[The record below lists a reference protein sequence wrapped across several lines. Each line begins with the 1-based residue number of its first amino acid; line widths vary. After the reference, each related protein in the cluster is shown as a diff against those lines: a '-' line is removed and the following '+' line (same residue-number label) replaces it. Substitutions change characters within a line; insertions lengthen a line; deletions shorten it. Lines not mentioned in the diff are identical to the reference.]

1 MTRIVSSAHRLAILC
16 AGLLSAN
23 DAVAADKIEEWAA
36 MLPESASIVISIRD
50 TQEFFEDWDASG
62 LGRFLHDEAVKR
74 WMAPLH
80 VDGEAAWDKSF
91 KEMTGSTFAE
101 NMAVYSGGTVAGVVI
116 SGPEDFENDGSRF
129 VSFGDVTGKE
139 AELEAVKAKQLEA
152 HRKEEHP
159 DAVLSSK
166 EVDGVTVK
174 FIAESGEED
183 AEWIEAWA
191 VVDGVAV
198 EASDEELMEEML
210 GRLKGEGGDE
220 NPAADHLARLTEI
233 RGSAPDLSV
242 LVDLDAMIGM
252 LKEYLEAKQAASP
265 ATPFS
270 PVQMITAFGLDELHA
285 AVLCLDITETH
296 SRGEVVLMHDE
307 KPEGFLPALI
317 RGTGTEVPRPAF
329 MPADVDAGSVSRQ
342 SVGAMYDA
350 LFKAVGKMGPMAGM
364 ITMQLQAMEQK
375 AGMSLRNDLLGT
387 LDDVLVEVQNIAPGV
402 AGIQPV
408 TTQVTGFKLK
418 NRERFMAAFDAL
430 VKMIGNGFGVFEE
443 SEFEGHKIF
452 TMKPSLS
459 GAPQG
464 GGQQSAQATF
474 SYVITE
480 EYLFLAQG
488 APDLLHKVLVR
499 LKNPSGPSL
508 WEQPRAQAALAAL
521 PPGYTGMGVSNG
533 SSIIRTMLT
542 TMSRAQSVVPGAKG
556 GAKPGAGKGPKGPKA
571 KPEKTDDQ
579 PAAPV
584 GAAGWFDPEATPP
597 DEVFDRYFGMGATGF
612 YSHPGE
618 TQILYIS
625 LPAEKQP

>member
-1 MTRIVSSAHRLAILC
+1 
-16 AGLLSAN
+16 
-23 DAVAADKIEEWAA
+23 

-50 TQEFFEDWDASG
+50 TGEFFKDWDASG

-101 NMAVYSGGTVAGVVI
+101 NMAVYSGGTVAGIVI
-116 SGPEDFENDGSRF
+116 HGPDDFENDESGF

-139 AELEAVKAKQLEA
+139 SELEAVKAKQLEA
-152 HRKEEHP
+152 HRKDEHP

-166 EVDGVTVK
+166 EVNGVTVK
-174 FIAESGEED
+174 FIAESNDED
-183 AEWIEAWA
+183 AAWVEAWA
-191 VVDGVAV
+191 VVDGVAA

-210 GRLKGEGGDE
+210 GRLKGDAGEE

-233 RGSAPDLSV
+233 RGTLPDLSV
-242 LVDLDAMIGM
+242 LVDLGTMIQM
-252 LKEYLEAKQAASP
+252 FQEHLEAKQADSP
-265 ATPFS
+265 PTPFS

-285 AVLCLDITETH
+285 AVVCLDITDAH
-296 SRGEVVLMHDE
+296 SRAEVVLMHDE
-307 KPEGFLPALI
+307 KPEGLLPSLI

-329 MPADVDAGSVSRQ
+329 MPADVDAGSVTRQ
-342 SVGAMYDA
+342 SLGAIYDA
-350 LFKAVGKMGPMAGM
+350 LFKAINKIGPMAGV

-387 LDDVLVEVQNIAPGV
+387 LDDVYVEVQNIAPGV
-402 AGIQPV
+402 AGIEPV

-418 NRERFMAAFDAL
+418 NRERFLAAFDAL

-443 SEFEGHKIF
+443 SEFEGQKIF

-464 GGQQSAQATF
+464 TKQPAQATF

-480 EYLFLAQG
+480 DYLFIAQG
-488 APDLLHKVLVR
+488 APDLLHKVILR

-521 PPGYTGMGVSNG
+521 PAGYTGMGVSNG
-533 SSIIRTMLT
+533 SSILRTMLM
-542 TMSRAQSVVPGAKG
+542 TMSRAQSVVPGAKA
-556 GAKPGAGKGPKGPKA
+556 GAKPGKGPKGPKS
-571 KPEKTDDQ
+571 KSKGDDPQ
-579 PAAPV
+579 PAAA
-584 GAAGWFDPEATPP
+584 AAGWFDPEATPP
-597 DEVFDRYFGMGATGF
+597 DEVFDRYFGMGATGM
-612 YSHPGE
+612 YSYPGE